1 MGRTPAKAGVQL
13 RCAID
18 GAATSPNWTPAFAG
32 VRWWL
37 GNSDLSSATRTPRR
51 RGSRAT
57 NGVACSSGSPPAR
70 GYRYAAQRA
79 LPSVICAS
87 AFAQIRRRN
96 GVAYAESPYNPD
108 AKLSSSSFA
117 LAGTSS
123 AALLKVRLP
132 LGPMAR
138 VCGLIVQL

>member
-1 MGRTPAKAGVQL
+1 M

-37 GNSDLSSATRTPRR
+37 GNSDLSSATRTP
-51 RGSRAT
+51 AQA
-57 NGVACSSGSPPAR
+57 GVQSHKQRHLPLWIPASAGIRDSLYGTKENKVWILPAR
-70 GYRYAAQRA
+70 SHTQTVRK
-79 LPSVICAS
+79 
-87 AFAQIRRRN
+87 
-96 GVAYAESPYNPD
+96 PYNPD

-132 LGPMAR
+132 LGPMTR